1 MVGLASCYLDQGS
14 HNLQFGF
21 LVLAATIAYWSL
33 FNIATIILRPDKY
46 NNLNITWLFGPF
58 QNRHLL
64 FYLDVI
70 SIMDHLA
77 IVHFKPFEN
86 LTCLNLPKFSLKFK
100 TFLFLDWRIC
110 PRLVPYGNRCSGH
123 GRLQEKYSHLETRYS
138 GDVNS
143 ELVQYSNCW
152 KQFVRQM
159 VPFLSIYKMV

>member
-1 MVGLASCYLDQGS
+1 MFIIQALSWIKNLHTWLCSQLCMLGS
-14 HNLQFGF
+14 MLTNMPRFNY
-21 LVLAATIAYWSL
+21 TAYWYL

-123 GRLQEKYSHLETRYS
+123 GRLQEKYSHLETRYNETCFIKS
-138 GDVNS
+138 
-143 ELVQYSNCW
+143 LLQLIKSN
-152 KQFVRQM
+152 
-159 VPFLSIYKMV
+159 